1 MSKKRF
7 RKTLPPGEGTVF
19 DSAQYPRTLTIAPAG
34 DDQVLFEIDE
44 NPRFLDAPAALVQ
57 FPAAQVPLIMS
68 AMVACTGKYP
78 TELTRIAHQKGLL
91 GRPAVETRQSRRAAA
106 RHPAEKMVSEYNYK
120 LGKKKPEIPEAG
132 YFEFTDAYG
141 DVLKV
146 EPYTEGGAW
155 RIVLTIISKTATVSA
170 QFKALDVI
178 PLFVAAG
185 THTGRD
191 SRSLG
196 EEAVAAGYMSN
207 RQVPL
212 SRAQRRKAGKK
223 PAAPAVAAT
232 LGGDLRAVR
241 ELDPQRPKL
250 TTTVLG
256 PGRPPLGRGLAPAPG
271 SAFVKPAP

>member
-19 DSAQYPRTLTIAPAG
+19 NSAQYPRTLTIAPAG

-44 NPRFLDAPAALVQ
+44 NPRFMDAPAALVQ

-68 AMVACTGKYP
+68 AMVACTGKFP
-78 TELTRIAHQKGLL
+78 TELTRIAHEKGYL
-91 GRPAVETRQSRRAAA
+91 GRPAVETRQSKRAAA
-106 RHPAEKMVSEYNYK
+106 RHPAEKMVSQYNYT
-120 LGKKKPEIPEAG
+120 GDKKKPDIPETG

-141 DVLKV
+141 DTLKV
-146 EPYTEGGAW
+146 EPDTENGKWRINLVISGEGGSA
-155 RIVLTIISKTATVSA
+155 SA
-170 QFKALDVI
+170 QFEALDVI

-196 EEAVAAGYMSN
+196 EDAVAAGYMSN
-207 RQVPL
+207 KQVPL

-223 PAAPAVAAT
+223 PAAPAGAAVAPVVA
-232 LGGDLRAVR
+232 G
-241 ELDPQRPKL
+241 DPQRMRELARRVPKL
-250 TTTVLG
+250 T
-256 PGRPPLGRGLAPAPG
+256 PAAPAG
-271 SAFVKPAP
+271 AAFLKQGQKHKPLVFP